1 MTGDEKNGN
10 GRLRVS
16 VSSKGQRTGDE
27 TSLLSSMS
35 GCLTLSS
42 TVGSPE
48 RHILLM
54 RQNQCNPASTQKNQK
69 IEAGQT
75 IIARAKESE

>member
-1 MTGDEKNGN
+1 MTGDEENGN

-16 VSSKGQRTGDE
+16 VSSKGQRTGEE

-35 GCLTLSS
+35 GHPTLNS
-42 TVGSPE
+42 TVESPE
-48 RHILLM
+48 KHILPM
-54 RQNQCNPASTQKNQK
+54 RQSQCDPASTQKNQK

-75 IIARAKESE
+75 IIARGKESE